1 MAGYNGGL
9 TTEHNRNWKNEENL
23 WMQQRI
29 NLAVEKDAVIKVI
42 FFEIGFLFK
51 PMLFQQLPLNI
62 VIRVYVGLYAVKMQ
76 LIKSK

>member
-51 PMLFQQLPLNI
+51 PMLFQQLP
-62 VIRVYVGLYAVKMQ
+62 
-76 LIKSK
+76 

>member
-1 MAGYNGGL
+1 MAGYNDGL

-29 NLAVEKDAVIKVI
+29 NLAVGKDAVIKVI

-51 PMLFQQLPLNI
+51 PMLFQQLP
-62 VIRVYVGLYAVKMQ
+62 
-76 LIKSK
+76 